1 MDRDTSSPAK
11 LQMQWLQTPSPRAH
25 QVYSTFSFP
34 PQALYSP
41 FPRELVRTPHST
53 PATPIP
59 TYTRIHALPSLS
71 GLRVSPCGAPSRPP
85 APSKVLSAVARPEKY
100 LVPLEGNTPAAP
112 SPTLSR
118 PYPGTQATRS
128 AVPPGCSPR
137 SDSCLAR
144 PGEEAPSWPR
154 RPLHPPDWAGRRPHH
169 TSPRALAQP
178 NTGSGAAFPDP
189 PLVSQA
195 QRETKSRAP
204 GPTWLGRPWPA
215 LRGDPNKA
223 RAAASRPRP
232 GLPIGP
238 RTLLAGGVI
247 LPQVQPVPLGH
258 LRTLQARGFEGRR
271 KRSWR
276 LYWYSRGQLLN
287 SGGPPPL
294 PLQQPTPCGRNQEL
308 KWRRRR
314 GLGLRARFRSVL
326 CVLCVHACVVRAHA
340 S

>member
-1 MDRDTSSPAK
+1 MAPNYKCSGSNPPA
-11 LQMQWLQTPSPRAH
+11 LVPIRYTPH
-25 QVYSTFSFP
+25 F
-34 PQALYSP
+34 P
-41 FPRELVRTPHST
+41 FPRRPSTLPSPENSSARLTQLPPPPSQPTQESTRFPHFLASAFLLAGH
-53 PATPIP
+53 PATPTP
-59 TYTRIHALPSLS
+59 R
-71 GLRVSPCGAPSRPP
+71 
-85 APSKVLSAVARPEKY
+85 KVLSAVARPEKY
-100 LVPLEGNTPAAP
+100 LVPLEGKTPAAP
-112 SPTLSR
+112 APTLSR

-144 PGEEAPSWPR
+144 PGEEAPSWPH

-195 QRETKSRAP
+195 QRETKGRAP

-294 PLQQPTPCGRNQEL
+294 PLQQPTPCGQNQEL